1 MLVDRGSRLRA
12 VALQLR
18 LHVFDEPLPR
28 PVFSCIL
35 GFSLAPCSPLG
46 THDLARGPVGLI
58 PTDRGSIAVAVIG
71 EGHVT
76 RPIAVVSLWLSSG
89 GACDPTDRG
98 SIAVVVIGG
107 CM

>member
-28 PVFSCIL
+28 PVFSYIL

-71 EGHVT
+71 
-76 RPIAVVSLWLSSG
+76 G
-89 GACDPTDRG
+89 GG
-98 SIAVVVIGG
+98 
-107 CM
+107 M